1 MSTIVAVGGKGG
13 VGKTTIS
20 ALLIQALSQKGVV
33 LAVDADPA
41 TNLNQALGLELGDT
55 VGSIREKMDKEVKGG
70 TFNPGLAKRD
80 FLDRKIRG
88 ILVESE
94 KVDLIAMG
102 RPEGPGCYCAVN
114 NILRT
119 VIDHL
124 IGNYD
129 YVVMDCEAG
138 MEHISR
144 QTTRNIDVFVT
155 VSDPTLRSLSTAIAM
170 KGLIRE
176 LRTGAGRISLVVN
189 RVRKALPPDVQR
201 MIEREGFDP
210 ILQIREDDALYDL
223 EVRGSPVIQ
232 IDEDTPLRQGIAPL
246 VSILNSVVQAA

>member
-1 MSTIVAVGGKGG
+1 MSMIVAVAGKGG

-20 ALLIQALSQKGVV
+20 ALLIQSLSQKGVV

-41 TNLNQALGLELGDT
+41 TNLNQALGITLEDT
-55 VGSIREKMDKEVKGG
+55 VGSIREKMDREMKVG

-144 QTTRNIDVFVT
+144 QTTRHIDVLFA
-155 VSDPTLRSLSTAIAM
+155 VSDPTLRSLATAAAM
-170 KGLIRE
+170 KELIRE
-176 LRTGAGRISLVVN
+176 LRTDVGRISLVIN
-189 RVRKALPPDVQR
+189 RVRKPLPPDFRR
-201 MIEREGFDP
+201 MVEAQSFDSV
-210 ILQIREDDALYDL
+210 LQIQEDDAIYDL
-223 EVRGSPVIQ
+223 EVMGKPVIH
-232 IDEDTPLRQGIAPL
+232 IGEDTPIRKGIAPL
-246 VSILNSVVQAA
+246 VSILNSGM